1 MEIFKG
7 KTILVADDDPG
18 NRELVV
24 STMNSLL
31 TEIKVLSA
39 IDGSQVL
46 DIMKK
51 RQVNAVLLDW
61 EMPVMDGFT
70 VLKAIRENPEWAEI
84 PILMYTGVMTAT
96 HNLVKALDAGA
107 TDFIRKPAEPIELI
121 ARIRSALQRHEDFS
135 VRMQLEKENAEIK
148 TRLLESQIQKLR
160 EELGSYLMQLARKNE
175 ILINLRDK
183 LGEENNEKQPGSG
196 AGNVVNI
203 ENYWDEFFQRFSQID
218 NQFLVALNNKHSELS
233 PAEIKF
239 CVLVRAGMGSKDIAS
254 LINVTPAA
262 IEKTRYR
269 IRKKFELEP
278 EQSLEKYIF
287 SI

>member
-7 KTILVADDDPG
+7 KTVLVADDDPG

-46 DIMKK
+46 EIMRK
-51 RQVNAVLLDW
+51 RPVNAVLLDW

-121 ARIRSALQRHEDFS
+121 ARIRSALQRNEDFS

-148 TRLLESQIQKLR
+148 TKLLESQIQKLR

-183 LGEENNEKQPGSG
+183 LGEENNEKQNASVSG
-196 AGNVVNI
+196 GNI

-218 NQFLVALNNKHSELS
+218 NQFLVALSQKHNELS

-239 CVLVRAGMGSKDIAS
+239 CVLVRSGMGSKDIAS

-269 IRKKFELEP
+269 IRKKLGLEP
-278 EQSLEKYIF
+278 EQSLDKHIF